1 MHQMSARMKNK
12 FILLVSG
19 IVCIAILLF
28 SVYLLVV
35 KGPGVLTEK
44 TGRLQVVVSFY
55 PLEEFS
61 RQVGG
66 REVDVTSLI
75 PAGVEPHD
83 FEPTAR
89 DIVAIHQSDVFVYNG
104 AGFEPWIER
113 TLPDIQKNGVV
124 VVNSSENIDVPMDS
138 DPHIWLDPVLA
149 HEQVDAITEGFITA
163 DPQHASIYEAN
174 ATAYKKQLADLDTDF
189 RIGLSHCATRS
200 VVVSH
205 EAFRYVARRYNLHV
219 VSLSGISPDEEP
231 SPQKMAEI
239 VEFAKKNNIR
249 YIFFETLV
257 SPRLSETIA
266 KEIGAEM
273 LVFNPLEGLTPEEIA
288 QGKNYI
294 SVQQENLAN
303 LEKALGCI

>member
-113 TLPDIQKNGVV
+113 TLPDIEKSGVA
-124 VVNSSENIDVPMDS
+124 VVNSSKGVDVLS
-138 DPHIWLDPVLA
+138 SGDPHIWLDPIMA
-149 HEQVDAITEGFITA
+149 RKQVDAITEGFITA

-189 RIGLSHCATRS
+189 HVGLSHCATRNI
-200 VVVSH
+200 VVSH
-205 EAFRYVARRYNLHV
+205 EAFGYVARRYGFNV
-219 VSLSGISPDEEP
+219 ISISGISPDEEP
-231 SPQKMAEI
+231 
-239 VEFAKKNNIR
+239 
-249 YIFFETLV
+249 
-257 SPRLSETIA
+257 
-266 KEIGAEM
+266 
-273 LVFNPLEGLTPEEIA
+273 
-288 QGKNYI
+288 
-294 SVQQENLAN
+294 
-303 LEKALGCI
+303 